1 MVDGRYGCVSGMV
14 LGRLAMG
21 MRGGRLG
28 VILRGSSVV
37 GEFVGGI
44 RRRSG
49 GGGTSRWSSRGD
61 GCSS

>member
-1 MVDGRYGCVSGMV
+1 MDDERYGYVVGMV

-28 VILRGSSVV
+28 GILRGSSVV

-44 RRRSG
+44 PWRSG
-49 GGGTSRWSSRGD
+49 GGGTSRWSFCRD
-61 GCSS
+61 GPLA